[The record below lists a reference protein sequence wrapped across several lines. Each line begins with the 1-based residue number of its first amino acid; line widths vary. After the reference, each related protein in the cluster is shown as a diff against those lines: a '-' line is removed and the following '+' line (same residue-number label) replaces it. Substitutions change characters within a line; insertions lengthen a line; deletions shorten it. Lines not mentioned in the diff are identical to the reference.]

1 VNKLKYSPIQPHE
14 IFLPLIIIASDPTQE
29 INVIRKDVKFLFFI
43 FKEKSF
49 YLPVE
54 VAWLLANGG
63 ITQTK

>member
-1 VNKLKYSPIQPHE
+1 MNF
-14 IFLPLIIIASDPTQE
+14 FLPLIIIAFDPTQE
-29 INVIRKDVKFLFFI
+29 INVIRKDVKFLFLFFI